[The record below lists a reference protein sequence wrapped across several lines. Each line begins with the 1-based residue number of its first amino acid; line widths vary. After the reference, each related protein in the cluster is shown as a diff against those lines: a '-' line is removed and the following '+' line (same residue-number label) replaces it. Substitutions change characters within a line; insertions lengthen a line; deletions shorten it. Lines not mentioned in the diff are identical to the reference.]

1 MKRILGFSL
10 AVLVIGFGVWL
21 LNQDKPLAEVT
32 PKDDTG
38 LTRESAEDLMRTVDM
53 FSERPE
59 ANLSGSECSE

>member
-10 AVLVIGFGVWL
+10 ALLMIGFGVWL

-38 LTRESAEDLMRTVDM
+38 LTRESTR
-53 FSERPE
+53 RPN
-59 ANLSGSECSE
+59 AHNDGYVQ

>member
-10 AVLVIGFGVWL
+10 ALLVIGFGVWL

-38 LTRESAEDLMRTVDM
+38 LTRESAEDLMRTIGYVQ
-53 FSERPE
+53 
-59 ANLSGSECSE
+59 